1 MKFTDLY
8 KHTRVDEAPLGDY
21 ELVGNWGDKEKSH
34 GFRHAK
40 DRKMLQNPSA
50 VRITRK
56 KFGNTEHVLNFY
68 FVNLPEATKHSEH
81 GFMTPEELQEAM
93 PKAWPEIAQRAQA
106 ADHKNA
112 INVIFVGN
120 TGANRMNMTP
130 WIMAHRIGHALQSAE
145 RGYGFGQNKRTG
157 AWGDYERDATDAFQ
171 PLLEQVYN
179 WTLSRNPTSFWMSGD
194 HDKTLAKFFEG
205 VGGMRS
211 ARKGNLGGRPYEF
224 MYEMFA
230 QYVVTGK
237 LTFREL
243 PQSFGTRGG
252 YWKRIQNEEVAEM
265 YNRDLNWWIADQLG
279 DYINNTLYSAEGKF
293 LVM

>member
-1 MKFTDLY
+1 MKLTQLL

-34 GFRHAK
+34 GFRHAP

-50 VRITRK
+50 VNITRK
-56 KFGNTEHVLNFY
+56 KFGNTEHMLNFY

-81 GFMTPEELQEAM
+81 GFMTPEELQQAM
-93 PKAWPEIAQRAQA
+93 PTAWPEIAQRAQE
-106 ADHKNA
+106 ADHENA

-130 WIMAHRIGHALQSAE
+130 WIMAHRMGHAFQSVE
-145 RGYGFGQNKRTG
+145 RGYGFGQNRRSG
-157 AWGDYERDATDAFQ
+157 PWGDYERDATDAFQ

-179 WTLSRNPTSFWMSGD
+179 WTLPRNPTQFWMSGE
-194 HDKTLAKFFEG
+194 HDKTLAKFLEG
-205 VGGMRS
+205 IGGMRS
-211 ARKGNLGGRPYEF
+211 ARKGQLGGRPYEF

-230 QYVVTGK
+230 QYVTAGE
-237 LTFREL
+237 LTFREC
-243 PQSFGTRGG
+243 PPSFGTRNGMH
-252 YWKRIQNEEVAEM
+252 YRIQDQDTAEM
-265 YNRDLNWWIADQLG
+265 YNRDLNEWIADQLG
-279 DYINNTLYSAEGKF
+279 DYINNVLYAAEGKF